1 MMTGVNI
8 PVTNPRIGTPST
20 RSELPLVSVVIT
32 TKNEEKN
39 IRNCLESIKAQSW
52 SKIETIVVDN
62 SSTDQ
67 TQQIAA
73 EYTPNVY
80 TKGPERSAQRN
91 YGMIDKAEGEYVIY
105 IDADM
110 ILAPNLIE
118 ACVRHIQETGAIGL
132 HIPEIVLGKNYF
144 SRVRRFERGFYDGTP
159 VDGARFFNR
168 TTFIKA
174 GGFDEPLFLKG
185 SGEDWDID
193 KLVRKYG
200 SITLLPRHNAQL
212 ADHAWPLQGFVAA
225 RGVHHQP
232 DYTGIYHNEAEF
244 LLLPYLKKK
253 SYYSLGFDGYINKWG
268 KDDPDIRCQ
277 FGLAYR
283 FWTVFTEH
291 GKWKLL
297 LTRPDLGAGM
307 YFLRFCVGFVYLL
320 KKVGIAGKVAPAR

>member
-1 MMTGVNI
+1 MNAAVSKLSSEMPI
-8 PVTNPRIGTPST
+8 CST
-20 RSELPLVSVVIT
+20 SMPLVSVVIT

-52 SKIETIVVDN
+52 QDIEIIVVDN
-62 SSTDQ
+62 SSTDK

-73 EYTPNVY
+73 EYTAKVY

-110 ILAPNLIE
+110 ILAPSLIE
-118 ACVRHIQETGAIGL
+118 ACVHHIQETGAIAL

-144 SRVRRFERGFYDGTP
+144 SRVRRFERSFYDGTP
-159 VDGARFFNR
+159 VDGARFFYR
-168 TTFIKA
+168 PTFIKA
-174 GGFDEPLFLKG
+174 GGFDEPLFVKG

-193 KLVRKYG
+193 KLIRKYG
-200 SITLLPRHNAQL
+200 TIALLPRHNAQSV
-212 ADHAWPLQGFVAA
+212 AHAWPLQSFVEA
-225 RGVHHQP
+225 RGIHHQP

-268 KDDPDIRCQ
+268 KNDPDIRCQ

-291 GKWKLL
+291 GKWKRLL
-297 LTRPDLGAGM
+297 VRPDLAAGM